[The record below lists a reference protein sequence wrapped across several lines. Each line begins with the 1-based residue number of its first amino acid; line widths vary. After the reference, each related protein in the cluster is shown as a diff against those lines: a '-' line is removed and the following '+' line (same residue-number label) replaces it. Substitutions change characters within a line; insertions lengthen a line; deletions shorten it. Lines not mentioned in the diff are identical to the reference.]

1 MLSDHLKIMR
11 NSVAFGRAP
20 DGSLSMHASVAD
32 LLDRALEKCIS
43 AAEQIEAE
51 QAARLAQVT
60 ADQLAGSNV
69 VLFTARD
76 RAALASGG
84 DGPGGAA

>member
-11 NSVAFGRAP
+11 NSVASGRAP
-20 DGSLSMHASVAD
+20 DGSLSMHARVAD
-32 LLDRALEKCIS
+32 LLDRALVTCII

-69 VLFTARD
+69 VLFTPRD
-76 RAALASGG
+76 RASLTGEA
-84 DGPGGAA
+84 DGPGGVA